1 MSAGR
6 SDFFKFPHTPHLAWL
21 SKTPPR
27 VDKVLTP
34 RGATDFLS
42 GEVVVEEKVDG
53 ANVGLSVSAE
63 GEVIAQSRGSMLG
76 PGAHPQFEPLW
87 PWLARRR
94 YALAKAL
101 SPGRILFGEWCFAV
115 HSIQYTKLPDW
126 FLGFDVF
133 DTEAGRFW
141 STRRRDELLEAL
153 GIARVPRISQGTFDL
168 RGLIKLLGPSYL
180 TDKGMEGLYVRRDE
194 GEWLL
199 CRAKIVRAEFVQSIE
214 EHWSSRRLEKNT
226 LVTAQA

>member
-1 MSAGR
+1 
-6 SDFFKFPHTPHLAWL
+6 
-21 SKTPPR
+21 
-27 VDKVLTP
+27 
-34 RGATDFLS
+34 
-42 GEVVVEEKVDG
+42 
-53 ANVGLSVSAE
+53 
-63 GEVIAQSRGSMLG
+63 
-76 PGAHPQFEPLW
+76 
-87 PWLARRR
+87 
-94 YALAKAL
+94 
-101 SPGRILFGEWCFAV
+101 
-115 HSIQYTKLPDW
+115 
-126 FLGFDVF
+126 LGFDVF